1 MNIEEIVKDPTSF
14 RVEKLSAPE
23 YEELFNA
30 LKDRYNPHVKYNG
43 GGGGLILC
51 RADLLVYGS
60 SAPHDSSCYC
70 RGSLIYETVETSG
83 WLREHNE
90 TMERAKN
97 LRATM
102 EKTAIDKL
110 RDLVVRNS
118 STTWIGVNRFSESV
132 TFVLRNEQGHHLYSA
147 DLKDPKTQIAVANAN
162 SIGSWESSLW
172 SNGIGSEL
180 KAFWSTIRWGYDAF
194 PKDALSFTLKDGVI
208 TYTNAKG
215 EKFSEPICVV
225 DSAHK
230 SQWSTLPTTAA
241 SATPPLTH
249 KALIEKRDILGLIE
263 KFKEGPLE
271 ICLVDPGHS
280 HYDSKLLNIAD
291 FLKSLSG
298 FDWIDG
304 FNTNSRVQES
314 CGLFREIKARL
325 ERNELKFK
333 PECVRL
339 TIYRDGSYRVTRVPG
354 SPAGVTKG
362 LEGIR
367 RLKEFLVDDTLA
379 GQFKAYVTSENP
391 TIEGALALLDGKRI
405 SLSGTVGMEAEGAV
419 LDNRDLDR
427 YNWNDDFWNTVIDTV
442 IENES
447 GGRALHWLRTA
458 RLDDHIRYVTIYQ
471 SAELIEM
478 VGHDGKRIRV
488 RFKDLFDA
496 NTAVLIRYNPT
507 TIQEALSLLA
517 VAPLE
522 PEKCIDVATP
532 ILDGI
537 TVTLK
542 GNPHCAHSIRWVT
555 FQELFQPGCLGWDKV
570 VQDRRSDQIN
580 GDLISDISYY
590 LAAFPELYR
599 ELSHI
604 TFNLSRREV
613 ILTNMECVSVV
624 WTHTQFT
631 HNRKPVEFPATTV
644 KEEAP
649 MATPNSND
657 SLVNF
662 VNNARRDGRK
672 MATRMAGKQIV
683 KAIQEPLVAALAAQL
698 GPGDEAL
705 KAKIAL
711 FLATDIG
718 KALLGGLVSAGLSAA
733 NGTIIKKADQM
744 MICAELAEDMKIE
757 AGAVAM
763 DAVVDVIMGPARSII
778 TGTIAS
784 LAESTEQLAPPE
796 PPTAGLGNGNGEKLN
811 MNVEECV
818 AEKVEVVK

>member
-14 RVEKLSAPE
+14 RVESLSATE

-30 LKDRYNPHVKYNG
+30 LKDRYNPHVKYHG

-51 RADLLVYGS
+51 RAELETGDSTV
-60 SAPHDSSCYC
+60 HDSRCYC
-70 RGSLIYETVETSG
+70 RGRLIYETVETSG

-90 TMERAKN
+90 IMERAKN
-97 LRATM
+97 LRAAM
-102 EKTAIDKL
+102 EKTAINRL
-110 RDLVVRNS
+110 RDLVRNS
-118 STTWIGVNRFSESV
+118 STTWDGVNRFSESV
-132 TFVLRNEQGHHLYSA
+132 TFVLRNEQGHYLYSA
-147 DLKDPKTQIAVANAN
+147 DLKDPKTQIAVTSAN
-162 SIGSWESSLW
+162 GVESWNSSLW
-172 SNGIGSEL
+172 SNGIGSKL

-194 PKDALSFTLKDGVI
+194 PKDALSFTLKDDVI

-230 SQWSTLPTTAA
+230 SQWSTLPTATD
-241 SATPPLTH
+241 ATPLLTH
-249 KALIEKRDILGLIE
+249 KELIEKRDILGLIE

-271 ICLVDPGHS
+271 ICLVDPGNVQ
-280 HYDSKLLNIAD
+280 YDSKLLNIAD

-298 FDWIDG
+298 FNWIDA
-304 FNTNSRVQES
+304 FNTDSR
-314 CGLFREIKARL
+314 GLFREIKARL
-325 ERNELKFK
+325 ECNELKFK

-339 TIYRDGSYRVTRVPG
+339 TIFYDGSYRVTRVPG

-367 RLKEFLVDDTLA
+367 RLKEFLVGDTLA
-379 GQFKAYVTSENP
+379 SQFRTYVTSENP
-391 TIEGALALLDGKRI
+391 TIEGALELLNGKKI
-405 SLSGTVGMEAEGAV
+405 SLSGNVGIEAEGAV

-427 YNWNDDFWNTVIDTV
+427 YSWNDDFWNTVI
-442 IENES
+442 ENES
-447 GGRALHWLRTA
+447 GGVALHWLRTA
-458 RLDDHIRYVTIYQ
+458 RREDHIRYVTIYQ

-478 VGHDGKRIRV
+478 VGHDGKKIRV
-488 RFKDLFDA
+488 PFKNLFA
-496 NTAVLIRYNPT
+496 VNTEDLIRYKPT
-507 TIQEALSLLA
+507 TIQDALSLLA

-522 PEKCIDVATP
+522 PEKCVDAAAI

-542 GNPHCAHSIRWVT
+542 GNPHVARSIRWAA

-570 VQDRRSDQIN
+570 VCDRRSNQIN
-580 GDLISDISYY
+580 GDLISDIPYY
-590 LAAFPELYR
+590 LVSFPGLYM

-613 ILTNMECVSVV
+613 ILTNMEGVSVV

-631 HNRKPVEFPATTV
+631 SNRKPVEFPTTTV

-733 NGTIIKKADQM
+733 NGTIIKKSDQM
-744 MICAELAEDMKIE
+744 VICAELAEDMKIE

-784 LAESTEQLAPPE
+784 LAESNGNEQIAPPE

>member
-1 MNIEEIVKDPTSF
+1 VNIEEIVRNPTSF
-14 RVEKLSAPE
+14 RVEKLSATE

-30 LKDRYNPHVKYNG
+30 LKDRYNPHVKYRG

-51 RADLLVYGS
+51 RVELIAGS
-60 SAPHDSSCYC
+60 SMPHDTDCYC
-70 RGSLIYETVETSG
+70 RGRLIYETVATSV

-97 LRATM
+97 LRAAM

-132 TFVLRNEQGHHLYSA
+132 TFVLRNEQGHYLYSA

-162 SIGSWESSLW
+162 SIGSWDSSLW

-194 PKDALSFTLKDGVI
+194 PKDALSFTFEDGVI

-215 EKFSEPICVV
+215 EKFSEPVCVV

-249 KALIEKRDILGLIE
+249 KALIEKRDILGLIT
-263 KFKEGPLE
+263 KFKDGPLE

-280 HYDSKLLNIAD
+280 HYDPTLLNIAD

-298 FDWIDG
+298 FNWIDG
-304 FNTNSRVQES
+304 FNTDSRVQES

-325 ERNELKFK
+325 ECNELKFK

-339 TIYRDGSYRVTRVPG
+339 TIFYDGSYRVTRVPG

-367 RLKEFLVDDTLA
+367 RLKEFLVDATLA

-427 YNWNDDFWNTVIDTV
+427 YAWNDDFWNTVIRS
-442 IENES
+442 ES
-447 GGRALHWLRTA
+447 GGTALRWLRTSN
-458 RLDDHIRYVTIYQ
+458 RGDHIRYALVYQ

-478 VGHDGKRIRV
+478 VGHDGKQIRV

-522 PEKCIDVATP
+522 PEKCIDAAAP

-542 GNPHCAHSIRWVT
+542 GYPHVARPIRWEA
-555 FQELFQPGCLGWDKV
+555 FQELFHSGCPVWDKV
-570 VQDRRSDQIN
+570 VQDRRPNQIN
-580 GDLISDISYY
+580 GDQISDISYY
-590 LAAFPELYR
+590 LAGFPELYR

-613 ILTNMECVSVV
+613 ILTNMKGVSVV

-733 NGTIIKKADQM
+733 NGTIIKKSDQM

-784 LAESTEQLAPPE
+784 LAESNGNEQIAPPE